1 MLIEN
6 QSALTWGTSDV
17 RNVVE
22 CLSKSEQE
30 KFYEIVGESDRDLR
44 TYFECLLED
53 RQDIIIQ
60 FINEHISDAVY
71 DTILMVEYKGRK

>member
-6 QSALTWGTSDV
+6 QSSFTWGTADI
-17 RNVVE
+17 RNAVE
-22 CLSKSEQE
+22 CYSESDQE
-30 KFYEIVGESDRDLR
+30 KFYQFIGESDRDLR

-60 FINEHISDAVY
+60 FINEQIVDAI
-71 DTILMVEYKGRK
+71 DETLTEIK